1 MNALK
6 QLLILASILLT
17 SSLFSQENGYEI
29 KIKVEGINNGDTVY
43 LANYFGKKLYYA
55 DTAYS
60 VNDEILFTGD
70 SLKGGKYAVVLPGV
84 KYFEVVVAE
93 DQIDMQTTED
103 NFIGDMV
110 VNQSNENKVFYDYI
124 HFLRDQ
130 RLKIQP
136 YEDQLKDF
144 KGSDE
149 EKEVLIEQLRAI
161 NQEVEDEQARIVE
174 EHSDLLVSKYIY
186 MSMPVKIPPAPTD
199 AEGNVTDS
207 TFQRYY
213 YVTHFFDHFDFNDD
227 RIVRDPIFENKTD
240 EFFKKVVYPL
250 PDSINVQ
257 VYRVVEKTKR
267 NDDIFKFIVH
277 YAASMFERE
286 KVMGMDAV
294 FVYTVE
300 NYYMTGEAYW
310 ADSATVATMT
320 ERAMKLKPTLIGQ
333 RAPYLNLYDTT
344 ETKRVS
350 LYNIPADYT
359 ILYFWD
365 SGCGHCK
372 KTTPVLLE
380 LYHNYKGKGVEV
392 YAVGTELENDDWK
405 KYIRENNID
414 FINVSDTP
422 EQPDYFRTI
431 YDIFST
437 PRIFIL
443 DKDKKIIAKQL
454 SVEQIEE
461 FLDFQME
468 KNAKEM

>member
-1 MNALK
+1 ML
-6 QLLILASILLT
+6 
-17 SSLFSQENGYEI
+17 
-29 KIKVEGINNGDTVY
+29 
-43 LANYFGKKLYYA
+43 
-55 DTAYS
+55 
-60 VNDEILFTGD
+60 
-70 SLKGGKYAVVLPGV
+70 
-84 KYFEVVVAE
+84 
-93 DQIDMQTTED
+93 
-103 NFIGDMV
+103 
-110 VNQSNENKVFYDYI
+110 
-124 HFLRDQ
+124 
-130 RLKIQP
+130 
-136 YEDQLKDF
+136 
-144 KGSDE
+144 
-149 EKEVLIEQLRAI
+149 
-161 NQEVEDEQARIVE
+161 
-174 EHSDLLVSKYIY
+174 
-186 MSMPVKIPPAPTD
+186 
-199 AEGNVTDS
+199 EGNVTDS

-431 YDIFST
+431 YDIYST
-437 PRIFIL
+437 PRVFIL

-454 SVEQIEE
+454 TVEQIEE
-461 FLDFQME
+461 FINFQIE
-468 KNAKEM
+468 KNAKKM